1 MSELRTP
8 DSGLLV
14 REALLHWRCALVQV
28 VRLVRLRPG
37 PSSLDDESLASSPE
51 SAPGADDRCTMIEAR
66 GSLASVGLAALL
78 TFLSERGKTGRVT
91 ATNGHWATGTARPAR
106 WP

>member
-1 MSELRTP
+1 M
-8 DSGLLV
+8 
-14 REALLHWRCALVQV
+14 
-28 VRLVRLRPG
+28 
-37 PSSLDDESLASSPE
+37 
-51 SAPGADDRCTMIEAR
+51 MIEAR